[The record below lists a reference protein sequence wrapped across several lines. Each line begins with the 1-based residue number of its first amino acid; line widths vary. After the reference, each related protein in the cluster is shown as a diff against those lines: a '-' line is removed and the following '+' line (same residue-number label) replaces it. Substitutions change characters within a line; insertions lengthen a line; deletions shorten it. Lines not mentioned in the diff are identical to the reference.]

1 MRFHVTSIT
10 ATEVAPCVR
19 DVTVKLRELLNAAM
33 SDGDFGGHLD
43 QVTMVIVSV
52 DDEPEQNERWAKSHR
67 GLGRPKNPF
76 TAETYTELS
85 FAVTIS
91 PSKFDGTNLEK
102 ALRVASSAFVQTI
115 LKRPKRVPKGFD
127 YERFA
132 KGLGA
137 ALNVY
142 VTV

>member
-1 MRFHVTSIT
+1 MRFHVTSIV

-19 DVTVKLRELLNAAM
+19 DATVKLQEWLNAAM
-33 SDGDFGGHLD
+33 SAGDFGGHLD

-52 DDEPEQNERWAKSHR
+52 EDEPAQNERWAKSHR

-76 TAETYTELS
+76 TGETYTELS
-85 FAVTIS
+85 FAVAIP
-91 PSKFDGTNLEK
+91 PSKFDGANMEK
-102 ALRVASSAFVQTI
+102 ALRVDSSAFMQSS
-115 LKRPKRVPKGFD
+115 LERPKRVPKGFD

-132 KGLGA
+132 TGLGA
-137 ALNVY
+137 ALSVY

>member
-1 MRFHVTSIT
+1 VRFQVTSIT
-10 ATEVAPCVR
+10 AEEVAPYVR
-19 DVTVKLRELLNAAM
+19 DVTVKLREWLNASM

-52 DDEPEQNERWAKSHR
+52 EDEPEQNERWAKSHR

-76 TAETYTELS
+76 TGETYTELS
-85 FAVTIS
+85 FAVAIP
-91 PSKFDGTNLEK
+91 PSKFDGADLEK
-102 ALRVASSAFVQTI
+102 ALRVASSAAIQTV
-115 LKRPKRVPKGFD
+115 LDRPKRVPKGFD

-132 KGLGA
+132 KGLSA